1 MQNIN
6 NNNPSPNPKY
16 HINAKSLESLE
27 PQAVSMQGLDAYEDT
42 IKNLY
47 LYQEHS
53 LQEVQKILKTKG
65 IHAR

>member
-6 NNNPSPNPKY
+6 NDSPPLNPEHHVNGEL
-16 HINAKSLESLE
+16 LESLE

-47 LYQEHS
+47 LYQKHS
-53 LQEVQKILKTKG
+53 LQEVQKILKKRG
-65 IHAR
+65 IYAR